1 MDFFDVLIRVS
12 FLVSLALFGFFIGR
26 VKNLDSKD
34 ISSLLVYFISPVVIF
49 ISVFDAPIEN
59 DYIYFLIS
67 SLAICT
73 VASFLALLLGKLIW
87 QDGTAYLFAFA
98 GGTGNTGYFGLPI
111 AIALFGAE
119 GAAIAVFIIIGVNL
133 YEFTIGYFLASRGRG
148 TVKESLLKVA
158 KIPTLYVFILA
169 LVLRWFEIELNESLV
184 SSMSGFK
191 GAYSILG
198 MLIIGI
204 TLSKVKSIE
213 IDMKYISFSLL
224 WKFCIWPIIGVII
237 VYTLPFNLT
246 YIEKAIIL
254 LMCSVPMAG
263 NVVIISNDLGVHP
276 EKAATAVMASTLLAL
291 LSVPIALSFI

>member
-1 MDFFDVLIRVS
+1 VDFFDVLIRVS

-49 ISVFDAPIEN
+49 ISVFDAPVQN

-67 SLAICT
+67 ALAICT
-73 VASFLALLLGKLIW
+73 VASLLALLLGKLIW

>member
-1 MDFFDVLIRVS
+1 VDFFDVLIRVS

>member
-1 MDFFDVLIRVS
+1 VDFFDVLIRVS

-26 VKNLDSKD
+26 AKNLDSKD

-49 ISVFDAPIEN
+49 ISVFDAPVQN

-67 SLAICT
+67 ALAICT
-73 VASFLALLLGKLIW
+73 VASLLALLLGKLIW

-213 IDMKYISFSLL
+213 IDIKYISFSLL
-224 WKFCIWPIIGVII
+224 WKFCIWPVIGIII
-237 VYTLPFNLT
+237 VYMLPFNLT
-246 YIEKAIIL
+246 YTEKAIVL

>member
-1 MDFFDVLIRVS
+1 
-12 FLVSLALFGFFIGR
+12 
-26 VKNLDSKD
+26 
-34 ISSLLVYFISPVVIF
+34 
-49 ISVFDAPIEN
+49 
-59 DYIYFLIS
+59 
-67 SLAICT
+67 
-73 VASFLALLLGKLIW
+73 
-87 QDGTAYLFAFA
+87 
-98 GGTGNTGYFGLPI
+98 
-111 AIALFGAE
+111 
-119 GAAIAVFIIIGVNL
+119 
-133 YEFTIGYFLASRGRG
+133 
-148 TVKESLLKVA
+148 
-158 KIPTLYVFILA
+158 
-169 LVLRWFEIELNESLV
+169 
-184 SSMSGFK
+184 
-191 GAYSILG
+191 

>member
-1 MDFFDVLIRVS
+1 VDFFDVLIRVS

-26 VKNLDSKD
+26 AKNLDSKD

-49 ISVFDAPIEN
+49 ISVFDAPVQN

-67 SLAICT
+67 ALAICT
-73 VASFLALLLGKLIW
+73 VASLLALLLGKLIW

-213 IDMKYISFSLL
+213 IDIKYISFSLL
-224 WKFCIWPIIGVII
+224 WKFCIWPVIGIII
-237 VYTLPFNLT
+237 VYMLPFNLT
-246 YIEKAIIL
+246 YTEKVIVL